1 MLNDFQAYF
10 DSKGIIYFT
19 DLDGFPG
26 NKHTKR
32 KYVKKWTTICLKTM
46 ESVVNNTRKKFQQ
59 HEAKKDQ
66 LEKIVIVE
74 KIMILMIRIKTKLPI
89 Q

>member
-1 MLNDFQAYF
+1 MTNIETSHNILQETITLKPIMLNDFQAYF

-59 HEAKKDQ
+59 HEAKKD
-66 LEKIVIVE
+66 
-74 KIMILMIRIKTKLPI
+74 
-89 Q
+89 